1 MVTIDG
7 EHVQAVTSKL
17 ITYKVDLDPGP
28 ESTYYAARVLLS
40 GATWHELEGGTVTG
54 PDQNA
59 RTPQVLQAVFAQ
71 IDRLDFDAL
80 NRG

>member
-7 EHVQAVTSKL
+7 EHVQAVTGKR
-17 ITYKVDLDPGP
+17 ITYRVDLDPGP
-28 ESTYYAARVLLS
+28 TSTYYAARVLLS

-59 RTPQVLQAVFAQ
+59 RKPEVLQAVFAQ
-71 IDRLDFDAL
+71 IDHLDFDAL